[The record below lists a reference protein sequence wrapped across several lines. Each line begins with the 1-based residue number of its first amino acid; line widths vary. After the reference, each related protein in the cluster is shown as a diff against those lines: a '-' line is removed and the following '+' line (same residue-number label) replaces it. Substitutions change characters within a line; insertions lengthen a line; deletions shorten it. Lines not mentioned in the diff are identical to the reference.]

1 MNSGSSARPR
11 KKSLTVHYSLVQ
23 AAYWMN
29 YSVSLGF
36 AAVYLQ
42 ALGYN
47 NTQLGGIIA
56 AGHLLSTLLG
66 PWLASC
72 IDRSDRVTA
81 KKLAPLLLAFQ
92 TAALI
97 ILLFY
102 PVKGL
107 LTTVLYS
114 VYICLSTTDNTLNL
128 KLYTDASYSG
138 IPLDYGFARG
148 IGSLAYVLSS
158 VVLGILAESSPIRIP
173 PLAGLL
179 MTAFQLTAFLFIAGK
194 VPDTAAV
201 RDVPKGVTLPEFFR
215 KNRRFCLHLLGM
227 VLIYCAHLAIF
238 SFLINIARN
247 AGGSTRDMGFL
258 TGYAAAVEIPV
269 MLLFT
274 RLFGKKDFGRLLRF
288 SIVFFVF
295 ESAAIAAASNL
306 TGLYLAFLLQ
316 APAFALYTAAS
327 VPYVEK
333 AISFEDS
340 AKAQS
345 LTYTTTAL
353 GSVLASL
360 ICGRLFD
367 LLSVPATLW
376 IATGIC
382 LIGALIAFFGIETG
396 KKD

>member
-1 MNSGSSARPR
+1 MNSGSSVHPR

-56 AGHLLSTLLG
+56 SGHLLSTLLG

-92 TAALI
+92 TAALVI
-97 ILLFY
+97 MLFY

-148 IGSLAYVLSS
+148 IGSLAYVLTPWFWASWRR
-158 VVLGILAESSPIRIP
+158 A
-173 PLAGLL
+173 
-179 MTAFQLTAFLFIAGK
+179 
-194 VPDTAAV
+194 
-201 RDVPKGVTLPEFFR
+201 LPSAS
-215 KNRRFCLHLLGM
+215 RRW
-227 VLIYCAHLAIF
+227 
-238 SFLINIARN
+238 
-247 AGGSTRDMGFL
+247 
-258 TGYAAAVEIPV
+258 
-269 MLLFT
+269 
-274 RLFGKKDFGRLLRF
+274 
-288 SIVFFVF
+288 
-295 ESAAIAAASNL
+295 
-306 TGLYLAFLLQ
+306 
-316 APAFALYTAAS
+316 PAF
-327 VPYVEK
+327 
-333 AISFEDS
+333 
-340 AKAQS
+340 
-345 LTYTTTAL
+345 
-353 GSVLASL
+353 
-360 ICGRLFD
+360 
-367 LLSVPATLW
+367 
-376 IATGIC
+376 
-382 LIGALIAFFGIETG
+382 
-396 KKD
+396 

>member
-1 MNSGSSARPR
+1 MNSGSSVPPR

-23 AAYWMN
+23 ATYWMN

-56 AGHLLSTLLG
+56 SGHLLSTLLG

-97 ILLFY
+97 IMLFY

-179 MTAFQLTAFLFIAGK
+179 MTAFQLAAFLFIAGK

-215 KNRRFCLHLLGM
+215 KNPRFCLHLLGM

-238 SFLINIARN
+238 SFLINITRN
-247 AGGSTRDMGFL
+247 AGGNTRNMGFL
-258 TGYAAAVEIPV
+258 TGYAAAIEIPV

-382 LIGALIAFFGIETG
+382 LIGAVIAFFGIETR